1 MKSELEA
8 IVEELKRLRDDGVN
22 YVSVSDETIHTLRQV
37 SLDGNRVENEAAS
50 KESSSSVSIEI
61 PEKIKSASPEEFDR
75 LLKDEVVKNPSR
87 SPTSDSPFGDPPAFT
102 LPEGDKR
109 ARWEALKEIVLNCP
123 VCQKNTRDGYK
134 TVFGVGDLDADIFF
148 CGEAPGGDEE
158 EQGEPFVGKAG
169 QLLNKMIKAMG
180 LEREQVYIGNIMN
193 WRPRLPTRVGNRPPT
208 KEEMAF
214 CLPYLAGQIEI
225 VKPKLIVALGATAAK
240 GLLGFDSCRTLREV
254 KGIWHEFA
262 ETPLIST
269 YHPSYLLRNDSK
281 RDKRAAWED
290 LLKVMERCELPIS
303 EKQRG
308 YFL

>member
-8 IVEELKRLRDDGVN
+8 IVEELKRLREEGVS
-22 YVSVSDETIHTLRQV
+22 YVNVSDQTLQSLKNAAVEDKSREVV
-37 SLDGNRVENEAAS
+37 SPPEVG
-50 KESSSSVSIEI
+50 SSVAVEI
-61 PEKIKSASPEEFDR
+61 PDKIRSASPEEFDR
-75 LLKDEVVKNPSR
+75 LLKEDVDEKPNASTSGR
-87 SPTSDSPFGDPPAFT
+87 SSLGALPAFS
-102 LPEGDKR
+102 LPEGDK
-109 ARWEALKEIVLNCP
+109 AERWEALREIVMNCP
-123 VCQKNTRDGYK
+123 VCRKHTRKDFK
-134 TVFGVGDLDADIFF
+134 TVFGVGNLDADIFF

-193 WRPRLPTRVGNRPPT
+193 WRPSLPTRIGNRPPT
-208 KEEMAF
+208 REEMNF
-214 CLPYLAGQIEI
+214 CLPYLIGQIEI

-240 GLLGFDSCRTLREV
+240 GLLGFDSVKSLREV
-254 KGIWHEFA
+254 KGVWHEFA
-262 ETPLIST
+262 NTPLIPT

-290 LLKVMERCELPIS
+290 LLKVMDRCELPIS
-303 EKQRG
+303 EKQRQ

>member
-8 IVEELKRLRDDGVN
+8 IVEELQRLREEGVE
-22 YVSVSDETIHTLRQV
+22 YVNVSKDTIQKLKKTA
-37 SLDGNRVENEAAS
+37 SENRGEVESIGSATDAA
-50 KESSSSVSIEI
+50 VAAQI
-61 PEKIKSASPEEFDR
+61 PDKIRSASPEEFDR
-75 LLKDEVVKNPSR
+75 LLKEEAPGKPNKSA
-87 SPTSDSPFGDPPAFT
+87 SADSKLGEPPAFN
-102 LPEGDKR
+102 LPEGGKTE
-109 ARWEALKEIVLNCP
+109 RWEALKEIVLNCP
-123 VCQKNTRDGYK
+123 VCRENTRKGFK
-134 TVFGVGDLDADIFF
+134 TVFGVGNLDADIFF

-193 WRPRLPTRVGNRPPT
+193 WRPSLPTRVGNRPPT
-208 KEEMAF
+208 QEEIGF
-214 CLPYLAGQIEI
+214 CLPYLKAQIEI

-240 GLLGFDSCRTLREV
+240 GLLGYDSFRSLREV

-262 ETPLIST
+262 NTPLIST

-290 LLKVMERCELPIS
+290 LLKVMERCQLPIS

>member
-8 IVEELKRLRDDGVN
+8 IVEELKRLRDEGVEHVN
-22 YVSVSDETIHTLRQV
+22 VSKETVQLLKKSVSENKGGKADFNPASNTAIAAQIP
-37 SLDGNRVENEAAS
+37 DGIR
-50 KESSSSVSIEI
+50 
-61 PEKIKSASPEEFDR
+61 SASPEEFNR
-75 LLKDEVVKNPSR
+75 LLKEDVAGKSNQST
-87 SPTSDSPFGDPPAFT
+87 SGDSKMGKAPTFT
-102 LPEGDKR
+102 LPEGDKVK
-109 ARWEALKEIVLNCP
+109 RWEALKEIVLNCP
-123 VCQKNTRDGYK
+123 ICQKNTRNGFK
-134 TVFGVGDLDADIFF
+134 TVFGVGNLDADIFF

-193 WRPRLPTRVGNRPPT
+193 WRPSLPTRVGNRPPT
-208 KEEMAF
+208 REEMDF
-214 CLPYLAGQIEI
+214 CLPYLVGQIEI
-225 VKPKLIVALGATAAK
+225 VKPKIIVALGATAAK
-240 GLLGFDSCRTLREV
+240 GLLGYGSFRSLREV
-254 KGIWHEFA
+254 KGVWHEFTN
-262 ETPLIST
+262 TPMIPT

-303 EKQRG
+303 DKQRG